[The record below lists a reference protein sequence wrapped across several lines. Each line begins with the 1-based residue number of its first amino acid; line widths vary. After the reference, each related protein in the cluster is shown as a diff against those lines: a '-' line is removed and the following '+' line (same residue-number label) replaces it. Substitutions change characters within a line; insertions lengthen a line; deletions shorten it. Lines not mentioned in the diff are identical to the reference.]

1 MLNFFPALMP
11 WSYLYADMKSQL
23 PVGSFYLYATHLLPR
38 SSKPSE
44 FWLVTDRFETVT
56 VSINGKVMGQ
66 LNPKHKVQ
74 RVFLSLYE
82 PPAYNQV
89 KIENGVD
96 APVNLKVATTHVAKE
111 IEVVARE
118 LYQYAGRTVE
128 NYSNLITSPWSGFL
142 LDYQLPWRQRL
153 PNIRSLR
160 IMSTKMLG
168 NVLFGPGGTNG
179 GVLDLVSA
187 FTSTTPVVTEP
198 KNPFQWQPDVYQPVT
213 SGFDVGGFDF
223 HVWFTNPCLVRWA
236 AFTKLRQNIKTF
248 TFTRIHEDA
257 VTLAP
262 QGTTFYE
269 QHQTNNF
276 KAGCSVLDD
285 LLLLGCM
292 DGIVVAGSLH
302 LLSQPSI
309 CAYAEPFDREVE
321 RPGVGGRFFD
331 SGPEF
336 DAFPLVS
343 ETITVP
349 AGAPFEVQLTHVPLP
364 LVPGGYGAA
373 GLYNLTTLVGLTP
386 VAPPAPPPVTVPAS
400 VTVPDTGLLTFDAAE
415 ASNQVLV
422 NYNYTVL
429 LDDIYDV
436 DLLTDYWVG
445 TSTVKRFDFGKCLDG
460 YESKC
465 VLPGDA
471 NCCTNTPDVVLL
483 QGMDCQSGVVS
494 SVTPN
499 NPLFGGDAP
508 GILMNPYFDL
518 LA

>member
-1 MLNFFPALMP
+1 MLNFFPALPP

-23 PVGSFYLYATHLLPR
+23 PVGSFYLYTTHLLPR

-44 FWLVTDRFETVT
+44 FWLVTDRYETVT
-56 VSINGKVMGQ
+56 VSINGKVVGQ
-66 LNPKHKVQ
+66 LNPKSKVQ
-74 RVFLSLYE
+74 RVYLALYE
-82 PPAYNQV
+82 PPTSNQV
-89 KIENGVD
+89 RVENGVD
-96 APVNLKVATTHVAKE
+96 APINLKVVTTHVAKE

-128 NYSNLITSPWSGFL
+128 RYSDLISSPWVSFI

-198 KNPFQWQPDVYQPVT
+198 KNPAQWQPDVYQPVT

-236 AFTKLRQNIKTF
+236 AFVKLRQNTKTF

-257 VTLAP
+257 LTLAP
-262 QGTTFYE
+262 LGTTFYE
-269 QHQTNNF
+269 QHLTDNF

-285 LLLLGCM
+285 LLSLGCM
-292 DGIVVAGSLH
+292 DGIVVAGVMH
-302 LLSQPSI
+302 FLSQPSI
-309 CAYAEPFDREVE
+309 CAYAEPLDLEVVA
-321 RPGVGGRFFD
+321 PGVGGRFFD
-331 SGPEF
+331 SGPDF
-336 DAFPLVS
+336 DA
-343 ETITVP
+343 
-349 AGAPFEVQLTHVPLP
+349 
-364 LVPGGYGAA
+364 
-373 GLYNLTTLVGLTP
+373 P
-386 VAPPAPPPVTVPAS
+386 VA
-400 VTVPDTGLLTFDAAE
+400 
-415 ASNQVLV
+415 
-422 NYNYTVL
+422 

-460 YESKC
+460 YSSGC
-465 VLPGDA
+465 SLPADA
-471 NCCTNTPDVVLL
+471 NCCTDAPDAVLL
-483 QGMDCQSGVVS
+483 QGLDCQSGVVS
-494 SVTPN
+494 PVTPN
-499 NPLFGGDAP
+499 NPLFGGDNP